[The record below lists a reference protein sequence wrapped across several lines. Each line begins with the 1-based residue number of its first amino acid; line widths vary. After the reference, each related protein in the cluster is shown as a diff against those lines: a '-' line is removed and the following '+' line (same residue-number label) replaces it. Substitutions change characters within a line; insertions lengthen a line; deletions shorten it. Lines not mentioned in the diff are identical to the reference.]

1 MNIRDAVE
9 ADLAAIVN
17 IYNASIPNRLATAD
31 TEPVSVESRLAWYK
45 QHTSTSRPLWVMEID
60 SSVVGWLSFRSFYG
74 RPAYHTTAEISIYVS
89 PNYHRQGV
97 AQQLLEK
104 AICQSPTLGLKTL
117 VGFIFAHN
125 EPSLQL
131 FTKYDF
137 ERWGYLPKIAEL
149 DGIER
154 DLVILGRRVE
164 EKNAISHL

>member
-164 EKNAISHL
+164 EKNEISHL

>member
-104 AICQSPTLGLKTL
+104 AICESPTLGLKTL

>member
-9 ADLAAIVN
+9 ADLAAIVT
-17 IYNASIPNRLATAD
+17 IYNASIPDRLATAD

-60 SSVVGWLSFRSFYG
+60 SGVVGWLSFRSFYG

-89 PNYHRQGV
+89 PTYHRQGV

-104 AICQSPTLGLKTL
+104 AICESPALGLKTL

-164 EKNAISHL
+164 GKQ

>member
-9 ADLAAIVN
+9 TDLAAIVN

-154 DLVILGRRVE
+154 D
-164 EKNAISHL
+164 

>member
-164 EKNAISHL
+164 EEK